1 MNNTVKDSAIKKLK
15 LLITV
20 VDRPKG
26 EFYLDVLGQYNVN
39 FQMVTNGQGTAN
51 SQLLELL
58 GLEPHKA
65 VIFSVVR
72 EDLVEEIMNCLEDKF
87 HSVRGGKGIC
97 FAEDVMDVARENG
110 ARGGTILNA
119 RGVVK
124 EDTAHFFGITVHADK
139 EILMMVVEKTI
150 VLVIPSER
158 SESRNLPEWQILP
171 CVGTFLPRA
180 WISPLRWR

>member
-51 SQLLELL
+51 SQLLE
-58 GLEPHKA
+58 PHKA

-97 FAEDVMDVARENG
+97 FAVPLSSVIGVNLYQFLSDNRMGREG
-110 ARGGTILNA
+110 
-119 RGVVK
+119 
-124 EDTAHFFGITVHADK
+124 
-139 EILMMVVEKTI
+139 
-150 VLVIPSER
+150 
-158 SESRNLPEWQILP
+158 
-171 CVGTFLPRA
+171 
-180 WISPLRWR
+180 